1 MLSTEFQLAIE
12 CCRRRFAPGDD
23 RLIARLSGTVD
34 WHHFLA
40 LVRRHRV
47 QALVW
52 HSLGEAGVVPPA
64 SVADALSGD
73 AALIAEQNLRAAV
86 ESSALLDAFG
96 KAGIVLLFVKGLTV
110 SKLAYGEA
118 FLKMSQD
125 IDVLVPSEAIAAAA
139 AELVRLGYRLAIPA
153 VAPQSVRFERW
164 HARHKESVWRSPG
177 GLTLELHSRLADSPQ
192 LIPGVGIGSPRQA
205 VEVAPV
211 IILPTLARDELFA
224 YLCVHGASSAWFRL
238 KWITDFAALIHGCPA
253 TEVERLYDR
262 SQALG
267 AGRAAAQALL
277 LANRVYGTP
286 AVPALARNGIN
297 RRLARTAWNQL
308 LRDDEPTAV
317 RFGTAAIHLSQLL
330 LMPGLRFPLR
340 EMARQVAAVVR

>member
-12 CCRRRFAPGDD
+12 CCRRRFAPGDE
-23 RLIARLSGTVD
+23 RLIAKLGGTVD
-34 WHHFLA
+34 WPRFLT

-52 HSLGEAGVVPPA
+52 QSLAEAGGSTPA
-64 SVADALSGD
+64 AVADALSAD
-73 AALIAEQNLRAAV
+73 AALVAGQNLRAAV
-86 ESSALLDAFG
+86 ESAALLQAFG
-96 KAGIVLLFVKGLTV
+96 KAGIPLLFVKGLTV

-125 IDVLVPSEAIAAAA
+125 IDVLVPSEAIAVAAV
-139 AELVRLGYRLAIPA
+139 EVERLGYRLTIPA
-153 VAPQSVRFERW
+153 VAPQSAGFERW

-177 GLTLELHSRLADSPQ
+177 GLTVELHSRLADSPA
-192 LIPGVGIGSPRQA
+192 LIPGVGIGSPRQE
-205 VEVAPV
+205 VEVAPG
-211 IILPTLARDELFA
+211 IALPTLARGELFA
-224 YLCVHGASSAWFRL
+224 YLSVHGASSAWFRL

-253 TEVERLYDR
+253 IEVERLYDR
-262 SQALG
+262 SQELG

-297 RRLARTAWNQL
+297 RVLARTAWNQL

-317 RFGTAAIHLSQLL
+317 RFGTAAIHFSQLL